1 MDKISILIADDHMLV
16 RQTLGFVINSDD
28 RFIVVAECAN
38 GEEAVELSRQL
49 QPKVVIMDIN
59 LPGINGIEATEQ
71 IRNFSPGSKILGIS
85 IHSEPVFA
93 RKMFQ
98 KGASGYLTKN
108 SSREE
113 MFEAIL
119 EVSEGRKYICRE
131 IKNRIS
137 DELFNMENQHTGID
151 SLSPR
156 EIEIIRQIEKGSSSR
171 EIAAALDISLR
182 TVEAHRHKIL
192 KKLDLKN
199 VASLLN
205 FINDHPEFPLHEFE

>member
-49 QPKVVIMDIN
+49 QPHVVIMDIN

-71 IRNFSPGSKILGIS
+71 IRNFSPDSKILGIS
-85 IHSEPVFA
+85 IHNEPGFA

-98 KGASGYLTKN
+98 KGALGYLTKN

-119 EVSEGRKYICRE
+119 EVSEGRKYICSE
-131 IKNRIS
+131 IKNKLS

-156 EIEIIRQIEKGSSSR
+156 EIEIIRQIEKG
-171 EIAAALDISLR
+171 
-182 TVEAHRHKIL
+182 
-192 KKLDLKN
+192 
-199 VASLLN
+199 
-205 FINDHPEFPLHEFE
+205 